1 MSMIHPQTRMFYG
14 VDEAAF
20 ISGISQRQLFRA
32 LKSGAL
38 RAAWACGRWRI
49 HAADLEAYGRGE
61 TMPDRPAPLRA
72 VRA

>member
-1 MSMIHPQTRMFYG
+1 MVNPTTRMFYG

-20 ISGISQRQLFRA
+20 VSGISQRQIFRA
-32 LKSGAL
+32 LKSGDL

-61 TMPDRPAPLRA
+61 AMPDRPVMLRT